1 MDEELQLQQDQEQYD
16 VKYISELREYW
27 NAYMFALINE
37 IYTGVAINLG
47 MPQAQA
53 YKLAKSNP
61 SELKKAE
68 FFKNLF
74 DRFKRVFDYRI
85 PRFRYKQ
92 KLYGSGKPMSP
103 RQWQKFEDYLDKYW
117 RKYTDPV
124 AEDIAIKA
132 HILGKQ
138 TTDFRRRKK
147 PYKNKSLFQVATDQY
162 KGKMPRRLLDAYKKY
177 DFANAEKNA
186 LNKQYSSVAMYVTNS
201 GKEIQRA
208 IRNQIQTGI
217 DNDRSPVEVA
227 SDLYWNIEKNEKLTN
242 KYTAES
248 LRKNWARI
256 ASTEMA
262 SVYEAGILAP
272 YEAEAMES
280 LKDPER
286 ARYFVRTGG
295 QCKWCQAARG
305 TIARLIPAS
314 IVSDQQDESLSSM
327 GIKDPHGVKYAV
339 WVGKSNI
346 GLKQEQ
352 WMKAVCPG
360 HPNNVATMQPINLD
374 EEFYNPKTDDVEHA
388 QKKKKFIPQ
397 QVDYT
402 EQSKEEKE
410 SKKPVYVGNDLVQ
423 FNGNIYQAVDPAEY
437 NFKLEQWRKDS
448 SGPIPVNRRNSQDMK
463 IFEEAGKNK

>member
-47 MPQAQA
+47 LPQTQA
-53 YKLAKSNP
+53 YKLAKSHP
-61 SELKKAE
+61 ADLQKAE
-68 FFKNLF
+68 FFKGLF
-74 DRFKRVFDYRI
+74 DRFKRIFNYRI
-85 PRFRYKQ
+85 PKFRYKQ
-92 KLYGSGKPMSP
+92 KLYGTGKPMPP

-124 AEDIAIKA
+124 AEDITIKS
-132 HILGKQ
+132 HMLGRQ

-147 PYKNKSLFQVATDQY
+147 PYKNKSLFQIAIDQY
-162 KGKMPRRLLDAYKKY
+162 KGQMPRRLLDAYKKY

-186 LNKQYSSVAMYVTNS
+186 LNKRYSAMAMYVQDT
-201 GKEIQRA
+201 GAGLQQA
-208 IRNQIQTGI
+208 IRKQIQTGI
-217 DNDRSPVEVA
+217 DNNRSPIEVA

-242 KYTAES
+242 KYSAES
-248 LRKNWARI
+248 LRKNWSRI

-262 SVYEAGILAP
+262 ASYEAGILAP
-272 YEAEAMES
+272 YEAESMES

-305 TIARLIPAS
+305 TIARLVPAS
-314 IVSDQQDESLSSM
+314 IVPDQQDESLSGM
-327 GIKDPHGVKYAV
+327 GIEDPHGIKYAV

-346 GLKQEQ
+346 GLKQDQ

-360 HPNNVATMQPINLD
+360 HPNNVATMQPIDLS

-397 QVDYT
+397 QVDYA

-410 SKKPVYVGNDLVQ
+410 SKKPVYVGTDLVQ
-423 FNGNIYQAVDPAEY
+423 FNGNIYQAVDPANY
-437 NFKLEQWRKDS
+437 NFKLEQWRKDTS
-448 SGPIPVNRRNSQDMK
+448 RPIPVNRDNKQDMK
-463 IFEEAGKNK
+463 IFEEAARNK